1 MSAMAATDEFQPV
14 SRVFTSQGLDLH
26 YLDWGNDGA
35 PLLLLLHGSRDH
47 ARSWDWTA
55 RALRHQWHVIAP
67 DLRGHGDSDWSSDGA
82 YLTVFHALDIAVLIE
97 TLGQRQL
104 CIVGHSFGGGV
115 AIRYA
120 AIFPERVRKLVLVD
134 GLGPSPQV
142 QANWDRQGP
151 VQRTREWIDNRLAV
165 GARAQRRFA
174 TLEEAVARM
183 AEANRHLSEEQAR
196 HLAVHGVRRHADG
209 YGWKY
214 DPRVFIFAPD
224 DFALDSS
231 AFWRAIAAPVL
242 LCHGTE
248 SWTINAEEDGRAGH
262 FRDRRTVVFENAGHW
277 IHHDRCDAFIAA
289 LRDFL

>member
-67 DLRGHGDSDWSSDGA
+67 DLRGHG
-82 YLTVFHALDIAVLIE
+82 
-97 TLGQRQL
+97 
-104 CIVGHSFGGGV
+104 
-115 AIRYA
+115 
-120 AIFPERVRKLVLVD
+120 
-134 GLGPSPQV
+134 
-142 QANWDRQGP
+142 
-151 VQRTREWIDNRLAV
+151 
-165 GARAQRRFA
+165 
-174 TLEEAVARM
+174 
-183 AEANRHLSEEQAR
+183 
-196 HLAVHGVRRHADG
+196 
-209 YGWKY
+209 
-214 DPRVFIFAPD
+214 
-224 DFALDSS
+224 
-231 AFWRAIAAPVL
+231 
-242 LCHGTE
+242 TE
-248 SWTINAEEDGRAGH
+248 SWSTNAEEDGRAAH